1 MWKEFLEK
9 LIQSCVYIDPIAY
22 MHYAAAMRQ
31 RSGQVSTAK
40 DEADERELIRVV
52 ERLESWARE
61 TLPTSGVIQFSSHDR
76 QATGAE

>member
-40 DEADERELIRVV
+40 DEADERELIRLV
-52 ERLESWARE
+52 ERLESRARE
-61 TLPTSGVIQFSSHDR
+61 PLPTSGVIQFSSHER
-76 QATGAE
+76 RATGAE